1 MIVTLFMKYMN
12 KTLSNTIL
20 LSNQLLETSLV
31 VVLFQFFKLEAPK
44 SGLKMHLTSHLA
56 KRLPVFLI

>member
-31 VVLFQFFKLEAPK
+31 VVLFQFFKLEAPNA
-44 SGLKMHLTSHLA
+44 LNLDP
-56 KRLPVFLI
+56 RCI

>member
-12 KTLSNTIL
+12 KTLSNIIL

-31 VVLFQFFKLEAPK
+31 VLFQFSKLETPK
-44 SGLKMHLTSHLA
+44 SGNQMHLTSHLA
-56 KRLPVFLI
+56 KWLAVFLI